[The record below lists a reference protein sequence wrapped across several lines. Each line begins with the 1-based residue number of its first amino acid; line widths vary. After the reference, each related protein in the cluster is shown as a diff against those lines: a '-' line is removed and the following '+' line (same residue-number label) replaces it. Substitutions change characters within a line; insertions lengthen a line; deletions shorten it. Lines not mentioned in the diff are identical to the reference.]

1 VCPSV
6 AAYGLIARIWIGSSN
21 TGRKQPNFDASFTVE
36 AVGEIRKRG
45 RIWWIRYYRAGRRFE
60 ESSGSE
66 KRGAAVN
73 LLRLREGDLAKG
85 LPVSPKIGRLRFEQ
99 AATDLVNE
107 YIANGRRTVQDL
119 RFASGT

>member
-1 VCPSV
+1 M
-6 AAYGLIARIWIGSSN
+6 IARIWIGSSN